1 MKRKD
6 WFTAKEVIKGTTITA
21 SPDKAWLNI
30 FNQMSQDEQ
39 RFLTDF
45 TMREGINTLLQCLH
59 ANDS

>member
-6 WFTAKEVIKGTTITA
+6 WFTAKEVIKGTTITS

-39 RFLTDF
+39 IFLTDF

-59 ANDS
+59 ANDG